1 MTSQGLTEAAC
12 ASTTGPLA
20 PPFNPF
26 AVEPPGKSDFK
37 RPEGW
42 RRWATRWE
50 RYRVISGLQKQ
61 DASTQINTFLYAMG
75 SGAED
80 VLISLRLTEEAA
92 NDYVQLK
99 AAFDK
104 YFVPSKNVIYERARF
119 NLRSQ
124 MEHETVEEFVKELHS
139 LAEFCD
145 FGPLK
150 DELIRDRIVVGLRDR
165 ALSERL
171 QLDASLTLEK
181 AVSMARNSE
190 TVKGQQSLIR
200 GNGPTSETVV
210 EALTSAKSGATKG
223 SRSRTEPRTGYP
235 EVQSAPC
242 KWCGSRQFHQRTDCP
257 AQGKTCNLC
266 KKLGHFAS
274 VCKSASPSHK
284 SGTRRRQQG
293 KARRAVEEVFLGDIR
308 NPSSSDAWYIIAKVD
323 GKPVNF
329 KVDTGAD
336 VTAVPPTALSSQAR
350 NSLTQPLKSLYGP
363 GRAKINT
370 LGQVEAQ
377 VDWNGKT
384 TTQEIFVVQGLQH
397 ALLGRPAIKALDVLP
412 QLLSV
417 NHDVGLNAV
426 PSEFQCLFGSLGRMK
441 ATYSIRLKQDARP
454 HAVTY
459 PRRVALPLLPGVQAE
474 LHRMEELGVIKKV
487 EHATEWCA
495 PMVVVRKKNGSLR
508 ICVDYG
514 ELNAQVVRERI
525 FMPTVEE
532 NLNKVTQAKV
542 FSKLDCN
549 AGYWQAP
556 LSPESCELTTFITP
570 LGRYQFLRLPFGIAT
585 APEFFQREMLRIL
598 QGLEGTVC
606 HMDDVLI
613 FGRNE
618 DEHDKRLHAVL
629 RTLKDAGVTLNEEK
643 CQFRRSRIHFLGHIL
658 GANGISADPDKTEAI
673 RKMPAPQ
680 SVSEL
685 RSFFG
690 MLNHLAKFL
699 PHMAEKTKA
708 LRDLLASDAAWYWG
722 PQQQEAFEKIKEEL
736 ASTPV
741 LTYYSP
747 LRPHTLSVDASS
759 YGLGAVLLQDESN
772 GERHPVAYASRAL
785 TTTEQRYAQVE
796 KEALAVTW
804 ACEKFRMYVL
814 GLPFQ
819 VQTDHKPLVPILTS
833 KRLDDLTPRLQR
845 LRMRTLEYDFSVTY
859 VSGKELYTA
868 DVLSRNPVP
877 DVNGNNDMLESAVK
891 DFEVLTVDLLPASRN
906 MLSRIRNAL
915 RVDQTLC
922 RVMEYCETQW
932 PPANTLPADL
942 RRYAS
947 LSGELSV
954 VRGLLLRGSRLVVP
968 PVLRNEILE
977 RLHTG
982 HQGITR
988 CRARARE
995 SAWWPGISLE
1005 LQDYIRRCPTCQE
1018 HRIPGVE
1025 PLMQSTLPQRPWET
1039 IGMDLFY
1046 ANGRSYLVVVD
1057 YFSKFFELSRLKT
1070 TTSANVIAKI
1080 RPMFARF
1087 GVPDV
1092 VRSDNGPQFAS
1103 GEFQRFLS
1111 TQGIKHVTSSP
1122 HFPQSNGQ
1130 AERTVQTAKALL
1142 KKELD
1147 VNSALLAHRTT
1158 PGSCGHAPAELLMG
1172 RRLQSNVPVNPKSL
1186 IPSWPYL
1193 HTYRRRYRKQQVA
1206 RATVYDS
1213 RHRVA
1218 ERPELRSGTT
1228 VCILAGAGAHG
1239 TILGMN
1245 GGTNGGW
1252 PHKANHE
1259 TPTGVVFNR
1268 SRTETADNSR
1278 QTSNSANTT
1287 GPRRG
1292 QDTGWPSG

>member
-1 MTSQGLTEAAC
+1 
-12 ASTTGPLA
+12 
-20 PPFNPF
+20 
-26 AVEPPGKSDFK
+26 
-37 RPEGW
+37 
-42 RRWATRWE
+42 
-50 RYRVISGLQKQ
+50 
-61 DASTQINTFLYAMG
+61 
-75 SGAED
+75 
-80 VLISLRLTEEAA
+80 
-92 NDYVQLK
+92 
-99 AAFDK
+99 
-104 YFVPSKNVIYERARF
+104 
-119 NLRSQ
+119 
-124 MEHETVEEFVKELHS
+124 
-139 LAEFCD
+139 
-145 FGPLK
+145 
-150 DELIRDRIVVGLRDR
+150 
-165 ALSERL
+165 
-171 QLDASLTLEK
+171 
-181 AVSMARNSE
+181 
-190 TVKGQQSLIR
+190 
-200 GNGPTSETVV
+200 
-210 EALTSAKSGATKG
+210 
-223 SRSRTEPRTGYP
+223 
-235 EVQSAPC
+235 
-242 KWCGSRQFHQRTDCP
+242 
-257 AQGKTCNLC
+257 
-266 KKLGHFAS
+266 
-274 VCKSASPSHK
+274 
-284 SGTRRRQQG
+284 
-293 KARRAVEEVFLGDIR
+293 
-308 NPSSSDAWYIIAKVD
+308 
-323 GKPVNF
+323 
-329 KVDTGAD
+329 
-336 VTAVPPTALSSQAR
+336 
-350 NSLTQPLKSLYGP
+350 
-363 GRAKINT
+363 
-370 LGQVEAQ
+370 
-377 VDWNGKT
+377 
-384 TTQEIFVVQGLQH
+384 
-397 ALLGRPAIKALDVLP
+397 
-412 QLLSV
+412 
-417 NHDVGLNAV
+417 
-426 PSEFQCLFGSLGRMK
+426 
-441 ATYSIRLKQDARP
+441 
-454 HAVTY
+454 
-459 PRRVALPLLPGVQAE
+459 
-474 LHRMEELGVIKKV
+474 MEELGVIKKV

-629 RTLKDAGVTLNEEK
+629 
-643 CQFRRSRIHFLGHIL
+643 H
-658 GANGISADPDKTEAI
+658 PDKTEAI

-699 PHMAEKTKA
+699 PQVAEKTKA

-736 ASTPV
+736 ASTLV
-741 LTYYSP
+741 LTYYSR

-759 YGLGAVLLQDESN
+759 YGLGAVLLQDASD

-796 KEALAVTW
+796 NEALAVTW
-804 ACEKFRMYVL
+804 ECEKFRMYVL

-833 KRLDDLTPRLQR
+833 KRLGDLTPRLQR

-859 VSGKELYTA
+859 VPGKELYTA
-868 DVLSRNPVP
+868 DVFSRNPVP

-915 RVDQTLC
+915 RIDQTLC

-942 RRYAS
+942 CKYAS
-947 LSGELSV
+947 LSEELSV
-954 VRGLLLRGSRLVVP
+954 VRGLLLRGCRLVVP

-1005 LQDYIRRCPTCQE
+1005 LQDYIRGCPTCKE

-1025 PLMQSTLPQRPWET
+1025 PLMQSTLPQRPCET
-1039 IGMDLFY
+1039 IGIDLFY

-1080 RPMFARF
+1080 RPMLARF
-1087 GVPDV
+1087 GLPDV
-1092 VRSDNGPQFAS
+1092 VRSDNGPEFAS

-1142 KKELD
+1142 KKEPD

-1158 PGSCGHAPAELLMG
+1158 PRSCGYAPAELLMG

-1193 HTYRRRYRKQQVA
+1193 HTYRKRYRKQQVA
-1206 RATVYDS
+1206 RATVYNS

-1218 ERPELRSGTT
+1218 ERPELRSGTR
-1228 VCILAGAGAHG
+1228 VRILAGAGAHG
-1239 TILGMN
+1239 TWEHDSLTSRNPEVVCCG
-1245 GGTNGGW
+1245 NGGW

-1259 TPTGVVFNR
+1259 TPTGVVFNH

-1278 QTSNSANTT
+1278 QTSNSANTS